1 VAPIIENSRR
11 SLKKQW
17 TKPLPRHEKPFDKCF
32 FQVRRPSIEY
42 GKWLSAPLLLSSV
55 LLLLCLLGLSS
66 CRQTKVL
73 LRSCSRYLRR
83 SRGFSQG
90 SYPTR
95 PSAVPRGKRELVAHH
110 GCGCLTVFH
119 SRLRLGLGNPR
130 PGGAVRGG

>member
-1 VAPIIENSRR
+1 MAPIIENSRR

-32 FQVRRPSIEY
+32 CQVRRPSIEY

-55 LLLLCLLGLSS
+55 LLLLRLLGLSS

-90 SYPTR
+90 SYPAR
-95 PSAVPRGKRELVAHH
+95 PSAVPRGKRELGA
-110 GCGCLTVFH
+110 GTLYSAS
-119 SRLRLGLGNPR
+119 SREKLSEKDTNRLLS
-130 PGGAVRGG
+130 